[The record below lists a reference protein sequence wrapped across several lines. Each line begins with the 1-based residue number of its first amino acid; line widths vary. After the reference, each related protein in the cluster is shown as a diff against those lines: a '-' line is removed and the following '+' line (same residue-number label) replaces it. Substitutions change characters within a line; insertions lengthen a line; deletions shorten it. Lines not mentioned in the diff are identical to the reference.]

1 MIWSDSSAT
10 DGVLDGGGG
19 ATPPPNRDIRE
30 VRVAAGALCSS
41 TRGELFA
48 PLMEGRPPP
57 PVRGP
62 NRLDAVETHQLRAGH
77 WSGSAQYLHR
87 IGRHPSPECA
97 QCSDRGCRAG
107 WCRACGEEADTPD
120 HVLLRCPALMNA
132 RLRIFGTIFPSLS
145 DVRRDDAVAALARV
159 ARYLQSR

>member
-1 MIWSDSSAT
+1 MEEEGPPS
-10 DGVLDGGGG
+10 
-19 ATPPPNRDIRE
+19 PPNRDIRE

-107 WCRACGEEADTPD
+107 WCRACGEEVDTPD